1 VSPLRRSVYGTE
13 VLRRAKLSFI
23 EELGREDDIPV
34 ELELL
39 EALFEPGVALPC
51 LPLPV
56 CGTFMG
62 FVADLETT
70 PFIAAPLP
78 FRNAALEGDLRL
90 PAGDDW

>member
-1 VSPLRRSVYGTE
+1 VD
-13 VLRRAKLSFI
+13 VLRRAKISFT

-39 EALFEPGVALPC
+39 EALFDPGVTLPC

-62 FVADLETT
+62 FVTDLERT
-70 PFIAAPLP
+70 PFIAVGFPL
-78 FRNAALEGDLRL
+78 REAALEGDLRL
-90 PAGDDW
+90 AAGDDW